1 MRYSGTRLTRSPL
14 LGNEQIAAESPP
26 LLLWWADLRAA
37 EAQTPNSLQRTA
49 ALGSDHDTP
58 RHRPSAAAA
67 PQTFTFF
74 KIIVFLDRLIR
85 HGVFS
90 RPVSFMCLF
99 GFPICDVL
107 KAHADILRHV
117 FTNNLLFFLTF
128 SSKFTRFFFNDLE
141 DYGPLKISADIF
153 IWTILFFNHKLR
165 CQEDA
170 HEIKI
175 WSVILH

>member
-67 PQTFTFF
+67 PQTFTFL
-74 KIIVFLDRLIR
+74 KIIIFLDRLIR

-128 SSKFTRFFFNDLE
+128 SSKFTRFFLM
-141 DYGPLKISADIF
+141 
-153 IWTILFFNHKLR
+153 IWRIMGY
-165 CQEDA
+165 
-170 HEIKI
+170 
-175 WSVILH
+175 